1 MVIPL
6 IDQDILSH
14 KELVVRPF
22 SVAELLGSGSL
33 VVESP
38 EDEGPVL
45 PQLLD
50 PVLDREVL
58 LSRKKFFVKVGDVE
72 EKLRMVAQVEVVRAE
87 LHVRDWGVVDR
98 DLHQGQ

>member
-14 KELVVRPF
+14 EKLVVRPF

-38 EDEGPVL
+38 EDEGPVR

-58 LSRKKFFVKVGDVE
+58 LSR
-72 EKLRMVAQVEVVRAE
+72 
-87 LHVRDWGVVDR
+87 
-98 DLHQGQ
+98 